1 MVGVSSRLPL
11 MNSITSCILFTPY
24 TDRLL
29 TTAAS
34 RAFCEG
40 TINPSNPSSRAL
52 MAIGK
57 APLMGWIVPSRLNSP
72 IIM

>member
-1 MVGVSSRLPL
+1 MVGVSSCLPL
-11 MNSITSCILFTPY
+11 MKSITSCILFTPY
-24 TDRLL
+24 TERLL

-52 MAIGK
+52 MAIRIL
-57 APLMGWIVPSRLNSP
+57 P
-72 IIM
+72 